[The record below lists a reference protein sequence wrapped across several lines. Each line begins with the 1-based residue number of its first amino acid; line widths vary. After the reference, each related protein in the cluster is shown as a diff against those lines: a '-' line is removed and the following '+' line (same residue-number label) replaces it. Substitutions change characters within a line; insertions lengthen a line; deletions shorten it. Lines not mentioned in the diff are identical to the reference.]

1 MRPLRIACFCAS
13 LAVPASIIVAA
24 CSDPLSSLAGGAHD
38 GGGGGST
45 DDAPVTIGPTSD
57 DGSPQQPVDAGPP
70 DTGPHLN
77 SVDAADLP
85 EGGLH
90 VTAGV
95 ITCGTATCNAFANN
109 HCCTAAEDGGGE
121 CLANA
126 VSCGVGGSMACD
138 ESADC
143 VVGTVCCGTVGTSA
157 TFDDGGGYL
166 SSACAAAC
174 TPAGVQLCR
183 TNGEC
188 GDAGPCVVQTCS
200 DGNTYEMCGVFAPD
214 DGGGAF
220 SCTPN

>member
-1 MRPLRIACFCAS
+1 MRPLRIVWFCIS
-13 LAVPASIIVAA
+13 SAVPAGIVVAA
-24 CSDPLSSLAGGAHD
+24 CSDPISSLVGPIHD
-38 GGGGGST
+38 GGNAGGG
-45 DDAPVTIGPTSD
+45 DDAPVTIGTSG
-57 DGSPQQPVDAGPP
+57 DGSTQQPVDAGPP
-70 DTGPHLN
+70 DTGPKLN
-77 SVDAADLP
+77 SVDASDIP
-85 EGGLH
+85 EGGLR

-95 ITCGTATCNAFANN
+95 ITCGAATCNAFANN
-109 HCCTAAEDGGGE
+109 HCCTAADDGGGE

-126 VSCGVGGSMACD
+126 VACGAGGTMACD

-143 VVGTVCCGTVGTSA
+143 VVGTVCCGTVASSA
-157 TFDDGGGYL
+157 TFDDGGSYL
-166 SSACAAAC
+166 SSACATAC
-174 TPAGVQLCR
+174 APAGVQLCR

>member
-13 LAVPASIIVAA
+13 FALPVGIVVAA
-24 CSDPLSSLAGGAHD
+24 CSDPLSSL
-38 GGGGGST
+38 GGGGVRDGGNAGS
-45 DDAPVTIGPTSD
+45 DDAPVTIGPGSE
-57 DGSPQQPVDAGPP
+57 DGSQQPVDAGPP
-70 DTGPHLN
+70 DAGPPLN
-77 SVDAADLP
+77 SVDASDLP

-90 VTAGV
+90 VTSGV

-109 HCCTAAEDGGGE
+109 HCCTAVDDGGGE

-126 VSCGVGGSMACD
+126 VACGVGGSMACD

-143 VVGTVCCGTVGTSA
+143 VVGTVCCGTVGSSA
-157 TFDDGGGYL
+157 TFDDGGDYL

-174 TPAGVQLCR
+174 TPVGVQLCR